1 MTEPEPVSVPA
12 GPAAMAPPPP
22 APGYRDLVRVG
33 DLGALILVVFLG
45 RFADAASHVAL
56 LLFALEQYDSPAL
69 ASVLLC
75 CRLLPGLLVSPFAG
89 AFLDRGE
96 PVRLVGVDLAVA
108 CAVTLA
114 IPLLSRHFLLPTVLL
129 VMLVCVASLTSPF
142 TNAGLRCLVVLRVPK
157 PLWERANGLDSATYV
172 TALIGGPAAAGALT
186 AWMGARSALLMV
198 AIPLAVGAAIALS
211 RPTGPRPAPTKVS
224 LLEDTRTGA
233 RYLLR
238 HRRLRNLA
246 IVVCVLNI
254 ANGIHEVVIPIALMT
269 RGGSA
274 AMVGVFL
281 SIAGVAGIVAGLILG
296 RLDTNGREPLLLA
309 VGMAVQSV
317 GLAVLATGQSLI
329 IVVTGLVAVGASG
342 GIFDV
347 AFLTLRQR
355 LTDPT
360 MSGRVTTVSSAVNL
374 SGAPLGSLLAAPMM
388 GSSAHHTSTAL
399 LAAAGIS
406 VAAACLV
413 PLLVGRGNAEGPDAH
428 SHRPART
435 PSEGM

>member
-1 MTEPEPVSVPA
+1 M
-12 GPAAMAPPPP
+12 
-22 APGYRDLVRVG
+22 G
-33 DLGALILVVFLG
+33 DLGPLILVVFLG

-108 CAVTLA
+108 CGVTLA
-114 IPLLSRHFLLPTVLL
+114 IPLSSQHRLLPAVLL

-198 AIPLAVGAAIALS
+198 AIPLAVGAGIALT
-211 RPTGPRPAPTKVS
+211 RPAGPRPAPAKVS
-224 LLEDTRTGA
+224 LLEDTRTGV

-254 ANGIHEVVIPIALMT
+254 ANGIHEVVIPIALVT
-269 RGGSA
+269 RSGGGA
-274 AMVGVFL
+274 ATVGVFL
-281 SIAGVAGIVAGLILG
+281 GIAGVAGIVAGLILG
-296 RLDTNGREPLLLA
+296 RLDSNGREPLLLA
-309 VGMAVQSV
+309 VGMAVEAV
-317 GLAVLATGQSLI
+317 GLAVLATGQSTI

-355 LTDPT
+355 LTDPA

-374 SGAPLGSLLAAPMM
+374 SGAPLGSLLAAPLM

-413 PLLVGRGNAEGPDAH
+413 PLLLGRGKGEGPDAY
-428 SHRPART
+428 ALT
-435 PSEGM
+435 PPGTNAGSRKGA